1 MIRKRDDPTK
11 KLSVIKRH
19 PDDSP
24 YLVNQQQHFQ
34 TGVSVDQN
42 PLHQRVSGGLWCI
55 VSCPFI
61 RKRNGN
67 HGSFEDLLLLG
78 KANRKRKR
86 DCPTDGMWDSL
97 ALNIVPLFLC
107 SFPFLFILS
116 PSLLRYLNLPI
127 GRRRRDKLV
136 YRLFCMCAC
145 VCVCYRCIPQGCG
158 IPDGRLKFSIYYIER
173 NEPL

>member
-67 HGSFEDLLLLG
+67 HGSFEDLLLG

-97 ALNIVPLFLC
+97 ALNIVPLF
-107 SFPFLFILS
+107 FVFLS
-116 PSLLRYLNLPI
+116 
-127 GRRRRDKLV
+127 
-136 YRLFCMCAC
+136 
-145 VCVCYRCIPQGCG
+145 
-158 IPDGRLKFSIYYIER
+158 FSIHFVSFATSLPYSPNWEK
-173 NEPL
+173 EEG